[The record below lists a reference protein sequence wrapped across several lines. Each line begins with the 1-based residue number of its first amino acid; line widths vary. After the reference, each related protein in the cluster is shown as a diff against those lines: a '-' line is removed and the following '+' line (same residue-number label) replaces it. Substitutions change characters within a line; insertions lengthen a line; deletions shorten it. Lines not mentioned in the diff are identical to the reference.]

1 MFNVIKCFLG
11 EDEEEEDLVEVVEAD
26 FYKSIET
33 EQKKES
39 PLETALCEEPEVTE
53 TPTEQ

>member
-1 MFNVIKCFLG
+1 MFNVIKCSLG

-33 EQKKES
+33 DQKKES